1 MNGFMHCQNCH
12 QRQATVPFIQIVD
25 QGKVVT
31 YLCKACAEE
40 KCGGGH
46 SRTLTVETVP
56 GGGNQAHVETDTVC
70 PACGETFAEFQKGGL
85 LGCAS
90 CYQAFEP
97 ELTRLLKQ
105 IHGVSRHRTD
115 PPDSPEAPEENMNFF
130 EEQLRQAVAREA
142 FEEAGLLRD
151 RIAMLKAQNPDD
163 S

>member
-1 MNGFMHCQNCH
+1 MQCQNCH
-12 QRQATVPFIQIVD
+12 QGQATIPFIQIVD

-31 YLCKACAEE
+31 YLCKACAKE
-40 KCGGGH
+40 KRGGGH
-46 SRTLTVETVP
+46 SMALTVETVL
-56 GGGNQAHVETDTVC
+56 GEKKAHVETGTGC
-70 PACGETFAEFQKGGL
+70 PACGETFAEFQKNGL

-115 PPDSPEAPEENMNFF
+115 SPDSPEAPEENLDLL
-130 EEQLRQAVAREA
+130 EEQLRQAVVQEA
-142 FEEAGLLRD
+142 FEEAVELRN
-151 RIAMLKAQNPDD
+151 RITMLKAQSTDD